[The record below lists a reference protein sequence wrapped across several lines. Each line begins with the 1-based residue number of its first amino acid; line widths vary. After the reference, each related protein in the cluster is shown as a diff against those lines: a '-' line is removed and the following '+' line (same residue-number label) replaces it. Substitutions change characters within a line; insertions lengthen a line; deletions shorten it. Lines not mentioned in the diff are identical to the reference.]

1 MRRKKL
7 LRIGRRT
14 MAVALAAVMAVSGA
28 GVAAPPVA
36 EAAVASSSD
45 LTGLSDF
52 EMADVKVTDE
62 YYVNALDKELDYL
75 IKLDEK
81 KLLAGFKET
90 ASYAAGMS
98 SEERSAYMDGA
109 TRYSGGQSNWEN
121 SLIGGHTLG
130 HYMSAV
136 AQAVTNP
143 GTDEEKKAKLE
154 TKLNAIVAALK
165 DCQEKT
171 NSATVCK
178 KGYIFGA
185 VLKNTSNLEL
195 QFDNV
200 EANRTNIGTEAWVPW
215 YTMHKILAGLVDI
228 YKLTGNKDALAVA
241 EGLGEWTYNRA
252 SQWSESTRKT
262 VLAIEYGGMNDA
274 LYELAKCT
282 KNTTY
287 QEHFIAAGKIFDED
301 IAVPG
306 NTKSLFQKVYDGDA
320 NCLNNQHANTTIPK
334 FLGAL
339 NRYVALSELNK
350 LEETDKIYLEYAKRF
365 WDMVVY
371 KHSYVTGGS
380 SEWEHFGLDNVL
392 NKERTRANNE
402 TCNTYNMLKLSRG
415 LFKITGDKKYADYYE
430 NVLINA
436 IMASQN
442 PETGM
447 SMYWQP
453 MATGYFKVYSTETED
468 FWCCT
473 GSGMENFTKLNDSIY
488 YYKGNNVVVNQYR
501 SSELTWKDKNLKLV
515 QEADLLTGT
524 KQTFT
529 VKAIDGNT
537 SSATNASIESASPV
551 EVNIL
556 FRIPDYAAGE
566 VSIQVDNKDYL
577 YNKVG
582 EYAEVKGTFNSDTKI
597 TVDIPMAVTAQNLP
611 DAENTYSF
619 KYGPFVLC
627 AQLGTEHTVRGEDT
641 ATEGVSVDVPAV
653 KIVKSENII
662 VDYKIGNLGE
672 YIENVNDNFEKV
684 LDDKGNLSFKMK
696 NTDQDLTFVPYYSEH
711 ANRYGIY
718 WNFLTDEAGIENA
731 KVLDEKRSAK
741 ESKYLGVVQAGYGQ
755 NEVDKLHDLKDTD
768 DTGNSTSESQTAD
781 GSSRWAKA
789 GGYFSYRM
797 VASETTDTSLICQF
811 DKKDNGR
818 TIKISVGGQE
828 IANETLSYDGKD
840 GRYQKIFVIPK
851 ELVVKNGEEYTD
863 EANKKYTVVRI
874 KFESAKSD
882 EISAALYDEAYTYQ
896 LLGTTAEM
904 EDITASEGTV
914 TKEDGKYKVQISA
927 GSNSTDLT
935 MTLKDPAGYVTLN
948 GNAISDGKPRTFTLD
963 SSRTVTYDLRV
974 YAEDF
979 VTYTD
984 YELTIVKDYEK
995 DDTVQYFVD
1004 CGDYNVTTVSAGDK
1018 LGTHNSVTDQALGKD
1033 PVTGYTWGI
1042 VDTISDPLRNG
1053 SSETTE
1059 DAAYTDNTWPFET
1072 DSTITDGVEKTKTNR
1087 YTKNQFENGIAERY
1101 LDYEFELENG
1111 TYEIEVGFSNPW
1123 NCSTNPNV
1131 YANREK
1137 QNEVVLGTKIGVP
1150 ANGHKVITGTVTVTD
1165 GKLTIN
1171 ARSDAND
1178 NSTLA
1183 INMTYIKIFQ
1193 PSKDDDQ
1200 KDDNGT
1206 KNDQQ
1211 NGNQQNNNQQNNNQQ
1226 NNDQQNVSDTV
1237 AASSISVKAAG
1248 YTLAG
1253 NKLTLKM
1260 GKSAKLVATVSPA
1273 KASQKVTYTS
1283 SNSKVAAVSS
1293 AGTVKAKKAGTAKIT
1308 VKTSNGKKKA
1318 ITVKVVKKEKVNK
1331 KLTVSKKK
1339 LTLKKGKTAQ
1349 IKIKRMTA
1357 GTTSKLTYKSGKKSI
1372 ASVDKYGVVKAKK
1385 KGKATITVTCGK
1397 KKATIKVSVK

>member
-1 MRRKKL
+1 MRKKWL
-7 LRIGRRT
+7 LKISRRT
-14 MAVALAAVMAVSGA
+14 TAVVLAAVMAVSGA
-28 GVAAPPVA
+28 AVAVPPVVESA
-36 EAAVASSSD
+36 ETGISD

-98 SEERSAYMDGA
+98 SADRTAYMDGA

-143 GTDEEKKAKLE
+143 GSDEEKKAELQKKLD
-154 TKLNAIVAALK
+154 TIVSTLK
-165 DCQEKT
+165 DCQAKT
-171 NSATVCK
+171 ANASVCK

-185 VLKNTSNLEL
+185 VLKNISNLEL

-200 EANRTNIGTEAWVPW
+200 EANRTNIGSEAWVPW

-228 YKLTGNKDALAVA
+228 YKLTGNEDALAVA
-241 EGLGEWTYNRA
+241 EGLGEWTYNRV
-252 SQWSESTRKT
+252 SQWNESTRKT

-282 KNTTY
+282 KNETL
-287 QEHFIAAGKIFDED
+287 QGHFIAAGKIFDED
-301 IAVPG
+301 IAVVG
-306 NTKSLFQKVYDGDA
+306 SAKSLFQKVYDGDA

-339 NRYVALSELNK
+339 NRYATLSELNK
-350 LEETDKIYLEYAKRF
+350 LEKTDEIYLDYAKRF

-430 NVLINA
+430 KVLINA
-436 IMASQN
+436 IVASQN

-488 YYKGNNVVVNQYR
+488 FYKGNNVVVNQYR
-501 SSELTWKDKNLKLV
+501 SSELTWTDKNLKLV

-529 VKAIDGNT
+529 IKAIEGSPSND
-537 SSATNASIESASPV
+537 SNASIRSKSSV
-551 EVNIL
+551 NVNIL

-566 VSIQVDNKDYL
+566 VSIQVDGKDYP
-577 YNKVG
+577 YTKVG
-582 EYAEVKGTFNSDTKI
+582 EYAEVKGTFDQDTKI
-597 TVDIPMAVTAQNLP
+597 TVDIPMAVTAENLP

-627 AQLGTEHTVRGEDT
+627 AQLGTEHTTRGEDT
-641 ATEGVSVDVPAV
+641 VTEGVSVDVPAV
-653 KIVKSENII
+653 KIVDSENII
-662 VDYKIGNLGE
+662 VDYKIGNLEE
-672 YIENVNDNFEKV
+672 YIENVDDNFEKV

-696 NTDQDLTFVPYYSEH
+696 NTDQQLTFVPYYSEH
-711 ANRYGIY
+711 TNRYGIY

-731 KVLDEKRSAK
+731 KVLDEKKKAK

-755 NEVDKLHDLKDTD
+755 NEVDELHDLKDTD
-768 DTGNSTSESQTAD
+768 DAGNSTSESQTAD

-797 VASETTDTSLICQF
+797 VASKTVDTSLICQF
-811 DKKDNGR
+811 DKKDNGK

-828 IANETLSYDGKD
+828 IANETLEYSGKD
-840 GRYQKIFVIPK
+840 GRYQKTFVIPK
-851 ELVVKNGEEYTD
+851 ELVVENGEEYTD
-863 EANKKYTVVRI
+863 GSGNKYTVVRI
-874 KFESAKSD
+874 KFESAKAG

-896 LLGTTAEM
+896 LLGTVAEM
-904 EDITASEGTV
+904 KDITASEGTV
-914 TKEDGKYKVQISA
+914 SKEDGTYKVQIPA
-927 GSNSTDLT
+927 GAKSTDLT
-935 MTLKDPAGYVTLN
+935 FTLTDPAGYVTLN
-948 GNAISDGKPRTFTLD
+948 GNAIFDGKPKAFTLD
-963 SSRTVTYDLRV
+963 SSRIVTYDLRV

-984 YELTIVKDYEK
+984 YKLTVVKDYEK
-995 DDTVQYFVD
+995 DETVQYFVD
-1004 CGDYNVTTVSAGDK
+1004 CGDYNVTTVSEGDK

-1042 VDTISDPLRNG
+1042 VDTISDPLKNG

-1072 DSTITDGVEKTKTNR
+1072 DSTVSDGVDKTRTNR

-1123 NCSTNPNV
+1123 NCSTNPNL

-1137 QNEVVLGTKIGVP
+1137 QDEVVLAQKIGVP

-1178 NSTLA
+1178 STTLA

-1193 PSKDDDQ
+1193 KPKEDQ
-1200 KDDNGT
+1200 KDDNGV
-1206 KNDQQ
+1206 NNNQQ
-1211 NGNQQNNNQQNNNQQ
+1211 NGNQQNNNQQTNN
-1226 NNDQQNVSDTV
+1226 QQNVSDTV
-1237 AASSISVKAAG
+1237 VAASVSVKAAG

-1253 NKLTLKM
+1253 NKITLKK
-1260 GKSAKLVATVSPA
+1260 GKSVKLVSTVSPA

-1283 SNSKVAAVSS
+1283 SKKKVATVSS

-1308 VKTSNGKKKA
+1308 VKTANGKKKV
-1318 ITVKVVKKEKVNK
+1318 ITIKVVKKEKVNK
-1331 KLTVSKKK
+1331 KLTLSKKK
-1339 LTLKKGKTAQ
+1339 LTLKKGKTTQ
-1349 IKIKRMTA
+1349 IKVKKMTA

-1372 ASVDKYGVVKAKK
+1372 ASVDKYGVIKAKK

-1397 KKATIKVSVK
+1397 KKATIKVTVK